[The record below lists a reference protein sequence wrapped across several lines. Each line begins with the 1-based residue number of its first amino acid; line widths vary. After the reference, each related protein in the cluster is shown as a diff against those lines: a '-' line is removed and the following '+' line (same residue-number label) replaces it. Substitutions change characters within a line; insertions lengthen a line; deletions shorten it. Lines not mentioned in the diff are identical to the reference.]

1 MVNVYLAPTK
11 FVQEKYI
18 EGGLP
23 AESIMVK
30 PNFVNPDPGMGEGSG
45 GYGLFV
51 GRLSHEKGVKTLL
64 DSWER
69 LGSKVPVNIVG
80 DGPLA
85 GEVSEAAKRLTGVEW
100 LGQQPKQQILALMK
114 EARFLVL
121 PSTWY
126 EVFPLVI
133 AEAYATGLP
142 VIASNMGGMS
152 SLIDHGR
159 TGLHFRPGDAE
170 NLAEQVEWALAHP
183 TQLERMRCEARS
195 EYETKYTAERN
206 YWRLMEIYE
215 KAIARA
221 RTQV

>member
-1 MVNVYLAPTK
+1 
-11 FVQEKYI
+11 
-18 EGGLP
+18 
-23 AESIMVK
+23 
-30 PNFVNPDPGMGEGSG
+30 
-45 GYGLFV
+45 
-51 GRLSHEKGVKTLL
+51 
-64 DSWER
+64 
-69 LGSKVPVNIVG
+69 LGSKVLVNIVG
-80 DGPLA
+80 DEPLA
-85 GEVSEAAKRLTGVEW
+85 GEVSEAATRLTGVEW

-133 AEAYATGLP
+133 VEAYATGLP